1 MRRLVTFALVVGIGL
16 AGNPAFAAEHTKDT
30 PETVKKALIEKKA
43 ILIDVRE
50 QAEWNEG
57 HLEGA
62 RLLPL
67 SKLDDNEIKN
77 LIKDL
82 PKDKPIYAHCK
93 AGGRCLRA
101 AEILQKLGYD
111 VRPLKQGYQDLL
123 EAGLPKAG
131 K

>member
-1 MRRLVTFALVVGIGL
+1 MRRFVTFALVVGIGL
-16 AGNPAFAAEHTKDT
+16 AGNQTYAAEHTKDS
-30 PETVKKALIEKKA
+30 PETVKKALAEKKA
-43 ILIDVRE
+43 ILVDVRE

-57 HLEGA
+57 HLQGA
-62 RLLPL
+62 LLLPL
-67 SKLDDNEIKN
+67 SKLDENDIKN
-77 LIKDL
+77 LVKDL

-111 VRPLKQGYQDLL
+111 VRPLKQGYQELL
-123 EAGLPKAG
+123 EAGLPKDG